1 MPCSISSPHKVRR
14 SSQPHQTA
22 LPGVPPALI
31 AAARVG
37 APRPGGEP
45 VLITTPDGHEAIA
58 VIGDEGDPAVRD

>member
-1 MPCSISSPHKVRR
+1 
-14 SSQPHQTA
+14 